1 MRIKHTPPSFD
12 LSSLPNVGL
21 LVFEEDPTSGPA
33 MHSLFAEV
41 ARVQVARMPFPSS
54 VPDPLAAIKLAASS
68 ILPSAAPDVI
78 GVACTTLGMAFGA
91 ERLSQAVSRP
101 GQDISACD
109 PIHAALAAFRRL
121 EVQRLGIV
129 CPYDVA
135 TAERLAAYV
144 EAAGTR
150 VTAIDIMNAPNA
162 AIPHV
167 SARSL
172 ATAVRKVV
180 PGADAVFVSCTGLD
194 VLPIASSLGAE
205 LQLPVMG
212 SIQVMAWAIAERIGV
227 RLNAMGSQFTV
238 P

>member
-1 MRIKHTPPSFD
+1 MRIEQTPPSFNPPAM
-12 LSSLPNVGL
+12 PNVGL

-68 ILPSAAPDVI
+68 ILPSAAPEVI
-78 GVACTTLGMAFGA
+78 GVACTTLGLTFGA

-101 GQDISACD
+101 EQDISASD
-109 PIHAALAAFRRL
+109 PIHAALAVFRRL
-121 EVQRLGIV
+121 KVQRLGIV

-144 EAAGTR
+144 EAAGTP
-150 VTAIDIMNAPNA
+150 VTAIDIMNAPNTD
-162 AIPHV
+162 IPYI
-167 SARSL
+167 SPRSL
-172 ATAVRKVV
+172 ATAVRKVA
-180 PGADAVFVSCTGLD
+180 PGTDAVFVSCTGLD
-194 VLPIASSLGAE
+194 VLPIANSLETE

-212 SIQVMAWAIAERIGV
+212 SVQVMAWDIAQRIGV
-227 RLNAMGSQFTV
+227 RLT
-238 P
+238 